1 MAANKV
7 LDGKVALITG
17 AASKR
22 GMGHAITL
30 RLAEEGADVIVMDK
44 FSAPKSLWPGDEGWR
59 GLEEVVDEV
68 KALGKE
74 GLALV
79 ADIANTREVDEGV
92 QQALDKFGKIDILV
106 HCAGIRGPVGVPIIE
121 GNEADWRE
129 LFNVNTIASFIISR
143 AVARDMVKRNEG
155 GKIVHIASAAGRIG
169 APGSAAY
176 AASKWATIGL
186 VKSLALELAPYKINV
201 NAINPGFFS
210 TNLRDQD
217 ALEKSRK
224 SGVSIDDYKKEE
236 HKHLIPMVP
245 LGRMGSLED
254 ITKLI
259 LFLVT
264 PQSEYMTGQDINI
277 TGGHLM

>member
-79 ADIANTREVDEGV
+79 ADIANTGEVDEGV

>member
-7 LDGKVALITG
+7 LDGKVALVTG

-30 RLAEEGADVIVMDK
+30 RLAEEGADVVVMDK
-44 FSAPKSLWPGDEGWR
+44 FPAPKSLWPGDEGWK

-74 GLALV
+74 CLALV
-79 ADIANTREVDEGV
+79 TDIANAKEVDEGV
-92 QQALDKFGKIDILV
+92 QKAIDKFGKIDILV
-106 HCAGIRGPVGVPIIE
+106 HCAGIRGPVGVPVVE
-121 GNEADWRE
+121 GDEADWRE
-129 LFNVNTIASFIISR
+129 LFNVNTIASFIISK
-143 AVARDMVKRNEG
+143 AVAKDMVKRNEG

-186 VKSLALELAPYKINV
+186 VKTLALELAPYKINV

-217 ALEKSRK
+217 ALEKSKK
-224 SGVSIDDYKKEE
+224 SGVSIDDYKAEE
-236 HKHLIPMVP
+236 HKHLIDMVP
-245 LGRMGSLED
+245 LGRMGTMED
-254 ITKLI
+254 ITKLVF
-259 LFLVT
+259 FLVT
-264 PQSEYMTGQDINI
+264 DESEYMTGQDFFI
-277 TGGHLM
+277 TGGHQM

>member
-1 MAANKV
+1 MVAKNS
-7 LDGKVALITG
+7 LEGKVALVTG

-30 RLAEEGADVIVMDK
+30 RLAEEGADVVVMDK
-44 FSAPKSLWPGDEGWR
+44 FSAPKSLWPGDENWK
-59 GLEEVVDEV
+59 GLDEVVDEIQ
-68 KALGKE
+68 ALGKE

-79 ADIANTREVDEGV
+79 ADIADTKEVDRGV
-92 QQALDKFGKIDILV
+92 QKALDKFGKIDILV
-106 HCAGIRGPVGVPIIE
+106 HCAGIRGPVGIPVVE
-121 GNEADWRE
+121 GDEADWRE
-129 LFNVNTIASFIISR
+129 LFDVNTIASFIISR
-143 AVARDMVKRNEG
+143 AVAKDMIRRNEG
-155 GKIVHIASAAGRIG
+155 GKIVHIASAAGRLG

-217 ALEKSRK
+217 AQEKSQK
-224 SGVSIDDYKKEE
+224 SGVSIDEFKKKEHE
-236 HKHLIPMVP
+236 HLITMVP
-245 LGRMGSLED
+245 LGRMGTMED

-264 PQSEYMTGQDINI
+264 TESEYMTGQDINI